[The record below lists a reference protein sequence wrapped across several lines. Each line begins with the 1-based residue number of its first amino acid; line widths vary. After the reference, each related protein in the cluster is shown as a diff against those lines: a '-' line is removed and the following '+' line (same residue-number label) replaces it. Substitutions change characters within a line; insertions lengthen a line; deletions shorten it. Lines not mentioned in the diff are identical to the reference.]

1 MIWKIKSKQINKTKL
16 LPPGCWPVRSQ
27 NMSGCCSLFVSKLFF
42 QIGLLFTLCRR
53 RCCAFRVTRPVF
65 SLREA
70 GEPRE
75 QPRGSSW
82 RGPGQICL
90 GEDGFAGPGG
100 APGSGEGRL
109 LRQRKLGQS
118 RQWRA
123 GVLQIADGEGRR
135 KRLRPSRK
143 LCLLRLWGQLPAH
156 SRCGSRWHTVH
167 QANSATFASFSQ
179 HDLVGRPFRRSSLGQ
194 GEAEGD
200 DGEGRRKGRGL
211 APRCPVGCLG
221 AAPGSFS
228 FSWIAG

>member
-1 MIWKIKSKQINKTKL
+1 MLASTQPEHVWLLQPVRVQTL
-16 LPPGCWPVRSQ
+16 LPNRPSLYALQKTVLRFPGNLTC
-27 NMSGCCSLFVSKLFF
+27 F
-42 QIGLLFTLCRR
+42 QPQGG
-53 RCCAFRVTRPVF
+53 
-65 SLREA
+65 REA